1 MEELGV
7 GRVQSELYLP
17 KQGEKGDRNV
27 FFPSITRHACDDVPI
42 PEEQETEGQR
52 QLHNLLLQQLDTDVN
67 IDR

>member
-1 MEELGV
+1 VEELGV
-7 GRVQSELYLP
+7 GRVQSECICQY
-17 KQGEKGDRNV
+17 KVKRVTEMS
-27 FFPSITRHACDDVPI
+27 FFFSITRHACDDVPI